1 MDIILSLWTAAPIL
15 KTKLLVIMISAQMI
29 LTIWCYYKMSAARV
43 GAVKAGKITPEI
55 YKAVGDAEPEE
66 VRVFTR
72 LVANQFELPVLFYAI
87 ILTSLAIGVASW
99 LTVVLAGLFVATRV
113 IHAREMAG
121 EHVVLRRRRI
131 FVQTVRITLLMI
143 LELLISTLFML

>member
-1 MDIILSLWTAAPIL
+1 MDALLTLWTTAPELKIKLVVIL
-15 KTKLLVIMISAQMI
+15 MLVQMV
-29 LTIWCYYKMSAARV
+29 LTIWCYYKMSDARV

-72 LVANQFELPVLFYAI
+72 LVANQFELPVLFYALVI
-87 ILTSLAIGVASW
+87 AGLAIGVTSW
-99 LTVVLAGLFVATRV
+99 LTAVLAALFVLTRV

-121 EHVVLRRRRI
+121 AHVVLKRRKI
-131 FVQTVRITLLMI
+131 FIWSVRLTLLMI
-143 LELLISTLFML
+143 VELFVSTLFVL